1 MAGAICCCFITPACF
16 TIVNIAYE
24 IPSEDGALPAP
35 PASTSFSVGSC
46 NTPLAYAP
54 PRHLQGIYGP
64 IYRVLAIITT
74 TGGGDSLPDH
84 IFEWMF
90 AAAGRLSW
98 LEMGRIEGQPGEE
111 SVLRL

>member
-1 MAGAICCCFITPACF
+1 MFFAQMAGAICGCFITPACF
-16 TIVNIAYE
+16 TIVNMAYE

-74 TGGGDSLPDH
+74 TGGGEISLGAMEVWH
-84 IFEWMF
+84 
-90 AAAGRLSW
+90 AGSRSCGVDNLLGAW
-98 LEMGRIEGQPGEE
+98 
-111 SVLRL
+111 